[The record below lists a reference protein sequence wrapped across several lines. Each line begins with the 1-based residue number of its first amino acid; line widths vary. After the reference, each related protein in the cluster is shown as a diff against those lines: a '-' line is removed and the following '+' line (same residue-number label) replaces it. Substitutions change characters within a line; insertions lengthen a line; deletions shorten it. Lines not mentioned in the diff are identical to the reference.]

1 MEEPPIHLNIEC
13 PTDKTLAEATRA
25 YWDMLKKQ
33 DSGKAF
39 DFYLGCPE
47 KNSIA
52 NPPKLNKEGLE
63 HPLIYHEI
71 ACAQRRQDRWP
82 KLEKGQSVTL
92 VLLIGTSFEPLYQTI
107 WAYWPKRLVL
117 VLNENYGL
125 VTGNH
130 NDFVPPKTI
139 WEDFTD
145 NLKSRLPH
153 EIVDNIEDRKD
164 LDEFCEKQMC
174 VADTPLAIFRHLH
187 ERLKQELKAR
197 NPQQEV
203 IIDITGAKKTMVAG
217 AYLFAAYTNSKISY
231 VDFDR
236 YDKGYG
242 KAYGYTCRIAT
253 VENPI
258 KKLALK
264 QWQAIEKFYG
274 QYDFNAALEV
284 LQQIAD
290 EQRSFSGKSVDQFI
304 DYLQALR
311 LWEDGQLREAYAFVQ
326 KLQSFGIPLVDDL
339 PSAIIDL
346 YDYWPEK
353 NQNEEWLRPAIFE
366 KPTELVE
373 YVYDELERAK
383 WYAGMPGKRGADPS
397 VQTQARHAFSRAYAV
412 HETLINARLIAL
424 FIKDAVH
431 VQLTANNKVVLK
443 SKANDTERHEAI
455 KALTRVMVSD
465 IRKLV
470 VAQSQNC
477 VSVRKGNAEI
487 ATVARAQDYNN
498 FASLCQSTATK
509 QLFQHDLY
517 DARNAITHT
526 FVPVTQDHAKK
537 AVELAENNLKDFI
550 DNWAKLLDDKA
561 EADALKK
568 LRDEDQKSFR
578 IPGWDKVKTQ
588 FQLRFLSEN

>member
-1 MEEPPIHLNIEC
+1 MEEPPVHLNIEC
-13 PTDKTLAEATRA
+13 PSDKTLAEATRA

-39 DFYLGCPE
+39 DFYLGFPG
-47 KNSIA
+47 KNSLA
-52 NPPKLNKEGLE
+52 NPPKLKKEDLD

-71 ACAQRRQDRWP
+71 ACAQRGQDRWP
-82 KLEKGQSVTL
+82 LFKKGQSITL
-92 VLLIGTSFEPLYQTI
+92 VLLVGTSFEPLYQTI
-107 WAYWPKRLVL
+107 WAYRPKRLVL

-125 VTGNH
+125 VTGDH

-153 EIVDNIEDRKD
+153 EIVDNIQDRID
-164 LDEFCEKQMC
+164 LDDFSEERMC

-187 ERLKQELKAR
+187 ESLKQELNAKD
-197 NPQQEV
+197 PKQEV

-264 QWQAIEKFYG
+264 QWQAIEKFHG
-274 QYDFNAALEV
+274 QYNFNAALEV

-290 EQRSFSGKSVDQFI
+290 EQRSFSGESIDQLI

-311 LWEDGQLREAYAFVQ
+311 CWEDGQLREAYAFVQ
-326 KLQSFGIPLVDDL
+326 KLQSFGVQLIDEL
-339 PSAIIDL
+339 PSAIVDL
-346 YDYWPEK
+346 YDYWPDK
-353 NQNEEWLRPAIFE
+353 NEEWLRPTIFE
-366 KPTELVE
+366 KPAELVE

-431 VQLTANNKVVLK
+431 VQLTTNNKILLK
-443 SKANDTERHEAI
+443 SASNDTERQEAI

-470 VAQSQNC
+470 VAQSQSC
-477 VSVRKGNAEI
+477 VSSRKGNREI
-487 ATVARAQDYNN
+487 ATIARSHDYSA
-498 FASLCQSTATK
+498 FVSLCTSRSSN

-517 DARNAITHT
+517 DVRNAITHT
-526 FVPVTQDHAKK
+526 FVPVSLQHAQK

-550 DNWAKLLDDKA
+550 DNWAKLLDDKV

-568 LRDEDQKSFR
+568 VRDEDQKSFR
-578 IPGWDKVKTQ
+578 IPVWDKVKTQ
-588 FQLRFLSEN
+588 FQLNFLSEN